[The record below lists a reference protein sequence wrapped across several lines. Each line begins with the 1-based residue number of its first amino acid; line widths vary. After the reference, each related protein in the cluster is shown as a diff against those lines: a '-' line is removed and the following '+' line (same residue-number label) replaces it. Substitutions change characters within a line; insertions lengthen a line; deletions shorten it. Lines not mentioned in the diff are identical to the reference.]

1 MPELIQLIGVETNWL
16 LSPYVGVVMGGLLLY
31 FLSLLVADYF
41 VRLIKLLEE
50 AILKAPVTDVLIQS
64 MEQDHYAVLC
74 KSKWRIGYLKSC

>member
-1 MPELIQLIGVETNWL
+1 MLKRIIQLCFILIGGTLGFIYMPELIQLIGVETNWL

-41 VRLIKLLEE
+41 VRLIKLL
-50 AILKAPVTDVLIQS
+50 
-64 MEQDHYAVLC
+64 C